1 MMNLIQQVCL
11 VAMNSEKT
19 QIQNF
24 LHLRK
29 GDIKAT
35 FLTIDQW
42 LCLLELHG
50 IVPSKKAKQSVIATS
65 GKWQIGVDS
74 G

>member
-19 QIQNF
+19 QIENF

-35 FLTIDQW
+35 LLTIDQW

-50 IVPSKKAKQSVIATS
+50 IVPSRKAKHHAVCHSR
-65 GKWQIGVDS
+65 
-74 G
+74 